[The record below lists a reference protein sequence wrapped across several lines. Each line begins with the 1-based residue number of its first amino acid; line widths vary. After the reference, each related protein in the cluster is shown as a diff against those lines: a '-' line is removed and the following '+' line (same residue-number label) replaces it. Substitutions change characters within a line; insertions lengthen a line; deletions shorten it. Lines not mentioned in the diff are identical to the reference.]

1 MNETGKKIWLY
12 FKQYRLIYIG
22 VIICNIGAFSFYKI
36 LNISKD
42 IGLMYELMIIL
53 FFLLSFLTPI
63 TLSIIFTIRSFSN
76 KSKIQL
82 LIDIIHN
89 YAGILFIFSA
99 LYFQLSVFSGRID
112 AYRKD
117 RIYTSQ
123 YKTIKEINPDYEIIK
138 VADRRAFRGIER
150 KLWSSYDYPTRQF
163 VESHNDST
171 NHWYFLALNNFQDIS
186 SSDIQQ
192 VIEASA
198 TNGHQNTYLKRNIP
212 EVYID
217 CLYFSII
224 CMATVGFGDIS
235 PALWYAKIF
244 VSMEVIIGLSIFV
257 FAIGMLFSDFHE
269 NKELK
274 QS

>member
-1 MNETGKKIWLY
+1 MSIFLKKILNY
-12 FKQYRLIYIG
+12 LNQYKLIYIG

-36 LNISKD
+36 LKISKD
-42 IGLMYELMIIL
+42 IGFWYELMLVL
-53 FFLLSFLTPI
+53 FFLLSFLVPI
-63 TLSIIFTIRSFSN
+63 TLSIVFTIRSFSN
-76 KSKIQL
+76 KSKIRL

-99 LYFQLSVFSGRID
+99 LYFQLAVLSDRID

-117 RIYTSQ
+117 RIYNAQ
-123 YKTIKEINPDYEIIK
+123 YKTIKEINPDYEMIK

-150 KLWSSYDYPTRQF
+150 KLWSSYDYPSRQF
-163 VESHNDST
+163 VESQNDST
-171 NHWYFLALNNFQDIS
+171 NHWFFLGLNNFQDINS
-186 SSDIQQ
+186 ADIQQ
-192 VIEASA
+192 VIAVSSIH
-198 TNGHQNTYLKRNIP
+198 GHQNNYLKANIP

-224 CMATVGFGDIS
+224 CMATVGLFDIS
-235 PALWYAKIF
+235 PAHTYAKIY

-269 NKELK
+269 TKER
-274 QS
+274 